1 MDELNLLKKLERTKA
16 PSDFEEK
23 VLAQLYH
30 RKKRNLNLKY
40 LRFSLAGAFSAALI
54 IFVVFNVFI
63 FHKKSP
69 MQISDL
75 EKGIS
80 PAFQVEE
87 KSAKD
92 TIPVIETVNYKEEIK
107 TLSPE
112 PRTIYIL
119 EQVADGS
126 RARIRY

>member
-1 MDELNLLKKLERTKA
+1 MDELDLLKKLERAKA

-23 VLAQLYH
+23 VLAQLYQ
-30 RKKRNLNLKY
+30 RKKRNLSLKY

-54 IFVVFNVFI
+54 IFVVLNVFI

-69 MQISDL
+69 VQIS
-75 EKGIS
+75 EFGIGIS

-87 KSAKD
+87 KSAKE
-92 TIPVIETVNYKEEIK
+92 TIPVIETVDYKQEIR

-126 RARIRY
+126 QARIRY